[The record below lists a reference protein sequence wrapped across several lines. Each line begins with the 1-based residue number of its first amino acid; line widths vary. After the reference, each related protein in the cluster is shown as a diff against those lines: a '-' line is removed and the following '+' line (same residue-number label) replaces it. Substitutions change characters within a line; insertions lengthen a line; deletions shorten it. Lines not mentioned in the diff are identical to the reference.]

1 MVCFYPGVTCSECIS
16 NIAQQQFGAA
26 PYDPVPEAIYHGTCD
41 NPPPQYGGGYV
52 IPEPLAS
59 VMRDLLGIDDKT
71 IETCRQMYS
80 EPGPFIGKP
89 CERYDS
95 VRSFQVDSDASLNV
109 IEIRKFVG
117 VDGTILYVRG
127 S

>member
-26 PYDPVPEAIYHGTCD
+26 PYCPIPETLIHGDCD
-41 NPPPQYGGGYV
+41 NPPPQYGGSCV

-59 VMRDLLGIDDKT
+59 VMRDLLGIDD
-71 IETCRQMYS
+71 
-80 EPGPFIGKP
+80 KP